1 LANPQISA
9 VGDNRAAMIR
19 ILFLDLDG
27 VLRRKSAPLYELESD
42 LVARFERAVRAI
54 PDLRIVISS
63 SWREAFSLDEIR
75 EHFAIGVA
83 QRIVGVTPS
92 VAMRDEFDRH
102 REVLAWLKRHAGQDV
117 RWLAIDDD
125 PENFP
130 PGAPVLLVDSEIGFD
145 DAAAAEMVRRLA

>member
-1 LANPQISA
+1 
-9 VGDNRAAMIR
+9 MIR

-27 VLRRKSAPLYELESD
+27 VLRRKNAPLYELEPD
-42 LVARFERAVRAI
+42 LLARFERCVRAI

-92 VAMRDEFDRH
+92 VAMRDDFDRH
-102 REVLAWLKRHAGQDV
+102 REVLAYLKRHHAGEDV

-125 PENFP
+125 PENYP
-130 PGAPVLLVDSEIGFD
+130 PGAPVLLVDLRGRI
-145 DAAAAEMVRRLA
+145 RRGRGGGDGPPARLTTKG

>member
-1 LANPQISA
+1 
-9 VGDNRAAMIR
+9 MIR

-27 VLRRKSAPLYELESD
+27 VLRRKNAPLYELEAD
-42 LVARFERAVRAI
+42 LLARFERAVRAI

-83 QRIVGVTPS
+83 ERILGVTPS
-92 VAMRDEFDRH
+92 VAMRDDFDRH
-102 REVLAWLKRHAGQDV
+102 REVLAYLKRYAGEDV

-125 PENFP
+125 PYNYP
-130 PGAPVLLVDSEIGFD
+130 PGAPVILVDPGVGFD
-145 DAAAAEMVRRLA
+145 DAAAAEMARRLG

>member
-1 LANPQISA
+1 MPPKVQPSA
-9 VGDNRAAMIR
+9 RIPSPMIR

-27 VLRRKSAPLYELESD
+27 VLRRKDAPLYELEAD
-42 LVARFERAVRAI
+42 LLARLERAVRAI

-63 SWREAFSLDEIR
+63 TWREAFGLDEIR

-92 VAMRDEFDRH
+92 VAMRDDFDRH
-102 REVLAWLKRHAGQDV
+102 REVLAYLKRHAGEDV

-125 PENFP
+125 P
-130 PGAPVLLVDSEIGFD
+130 
-145 DAAAAEMVRRLA
+145 